1 MNSFLNSKN
10 SRFDGALRATNEKNK
25 NITASFPISPVKL
38 AARGV
43 LAVMFLFFSLVGF
56 AHAAETRSPGWEVTT
71 VPEPTIFWQ
80 GGTGF
85 IRTDVYDTGAQASAA
100 GATLTDVLPPGI
112 TSEGKNQT
120 GLKEWECSTGA
131 PVVCTTSVPSIAA
144 GTADIDPFVLA
155 VSVKGTA
162 ASGEVN
168 RVTVAGGGAPAAASA
183 SGPISVSPTETA
195 AGFGISDWD
204 GWFTGADGLPDTRA
218 GSHPYEAVFVIK
230 FNTLLE
236 KTGDVEK
243 AGGEVRDIEVGLPPG
258 MVANPDATRSLC
270 TREEFDSAGVPECP
284 VASEIGTVKVKLQTT
299 EFPLHVYNMVP
310 PAGVPAQFGF
320 ALENVNTFIDGS
332 VRTGGDDGLVG
343 HTDDIVQRHVEDIV
357 VTLWG
362 VPADP
367 SHDPQRCFQNPENLK
382 EECGLKSEALPEPF
396 LTMPTS
402 CPVKENPVTHQSEPE
417 PLQVTLHTTDW
428 PEQGAAVAEANASFE
443 THDPNGPASTVGVEG
458 CEGLAFPP
466 SLSAAPETTL
476 ADTPSGLTAEVK
488 VPQEGLLTPAGRS
501 AADIENTVVKLPAG
515 IAINPG
521 QAAGLQSCSQAQ
533 SAVGTEAAPSCPNAS
548 KVGEVRIKTPLL
560 EEAPEKELSGDVYVL
575 QSNPPNLQLLV
586 AASADGVNIKLVGDV
601 SLCENTGE
609 VLDGK
614 TCEAPGQIVT
624 KFAGTPQLPFSDFKL
639 SFSGGAQAALATPT
653 QCGRYETTADFNP
666 WAGPFIP
673 DAFPPASTFAI
684 AGGPGG
690 GSCSPNPLPFN
701 PELIAG
707 STTDQAGAFTSA
719 TLRLTR
725 GDGQQRIDKLQFTGP
740 PGLSAVIGGV
750 PLCTNAQAEADACPE
765 ASKVAETVV
774 ASGPGPYPLIVP
786 EPGQPP
792 APIYLTESYDGA
804 PFGFLVKLPLKVGP
818 FELQTQ
824 VVRGRIEVNPT
835 TTQFTVTSNPLPQ
848 VVDGIPTDVR
858 FVYVTIDR
866 PDFVINPTN
875 CDPQLLTGTAYGTQP
890 PGAPGFTG
898 QPDISASISS
908 HFGVGACRSLEFTPK
923 LTVSTQAKTSKA
935 DGASLTY
942 KVAYPNVPQGTES
955 DIRYVKVELPGEL
968 PSRLTTLQKA
978 CTAKQFD
985 ANPAGCPTP
994 SVIGHAVVHTQL
1006 LPVPLEGPVYFVSN
1020 GGEAFPNLEMVLQ
1033 GDGVTVDLI
1042 GDTLI
1047 KNGVT
1052 STTFKTVPDQPF
1064 QTFEINLPEG
1074 PYSALAANGNLCK
1087 PTVTKTVKKK
1097 VRVKTHGKTETITR
1111 KLREQVATT
1120 LTIPSEYIGQNGA
1133 PYDAKVPI
1141 KVTGCPKAHKAS
1153 KKQKKAAKKRKKQ

>member
-1 MNSFLNSKN
+1 MTTNRTDQISLGRAAGFEQPQ
-10 SRFDGALRATNEKNK
+10 FFALT
-25 NITASFPISPVKL
+25 L
-38 AARGV
+38 GV
-43 LAVMFLFFSLVGF
+43 LVVILSFFSSVGL
-56 AHAAETRSPGWEVTT
+56 AKAAETAIAAETRSPGWEITT

-85 IRTDVYDTGAQASAA
+85 MRTDVYNTGAEASAA
-100 GATLTDVLPPGI
+100 GATLTDVLPAGI

-120 GLKEWECSTGA
+120 GLEEWECSTGA
-131 PVVCTTSVPSIAA
+131 PVVCTTSVPSIPA
-144 GTADIDPFVLA
+144 GSANQYPFVLA
-155 VSVKGTA
+155 VSVNAGAK
-162 ASGEVN
+162 SGEVN

-183 SGPISVSPTETA
+183 SDTISVSPTETA

-204 GWFTGADGLPDTRA
+204 GWFTGADGLPDTQA
-218 GSHPYEAVFVIK
+218 GSHPYEATFVIK

-236 KTGDVEK
+236 KKGGIEK

-258 MVANPDATRSLC
+258 VVADPDATRSLC
-270 TREEFDSAGVPECP
+270 TREEMDSAGTPQCP
-284 VASEIGTVKVKLQTT
+284 VASEIGTAQARLQGTP
-299 EFPLHVYNMVP
+299 FLFHVYNMVP

-320 ALENVNTFIDGS
+320 ALEEVNTFIDGS
-332 VRTGGDDGLVG
+332 VRTGGDYGLVG

-362 VPADP
+362 VPSDP
-367 SHDPQRCFQNPENLK
+367 SHDPQRCFQNPETLR
-382 EECGLKSEALPEPF
+382 EECGLRSEAQPEPF

-402 CPVKENPVTHQSEPE
+402 CPVNPLTQRPE
-417 PLQVTLHTTDW
+417 PLQVTLHTNTW
-428 PEQGAAVAEANASFE
+428 AEHGTAVAEANASFQ
-443 THDPNGPASTVGVEG
+443 THGPNGPASTVGVEG

-501 AADIENTVVKLPAG
+501 AADIANTVVKLPAG

-560 EEAPEKELSGDVYVL
+560 EEASEKELSGNVYVL

-601 SLCENTGE
+601 SLCEHAGE
-609 VLDGK
+609 QLDGQS
-614 TCEAPGQIVT
+614 CEAPGQIVT
-624 KFAGTPQLPFSDFKL
+624 KFAETPQLPFTDFKL

-653 QCGRYETTADFNP
+653 QCGLYETTSDFNP

-673 DAFPPASTFAI
+673 DAFPPPSTFAI
-684 AGGPGG
+684 SRGPGG
-690 GSCSPNPLPFN
+690 TSCPSSPLPFA

-707 STTDQAGAFTSA
+707 STTDQAGAFTST

-725 GDGQQRIDKLQFTGP
+725 GDGQQRIDQLRFTGP
-740 PGLSAVIGGV
+740 PGLSAVISGV

-804 PFGFLVKLPLKVGP
+804 PFGFLVELPLKVGP

-824 VVRGRIEVNPT
+824 VVRGRIEVDPT
-835 TTQFTVTSNPLPQ
+835 TTQFVVTSNPLPQ

-858 FVYVTIDR
+858 FIYVTIDR

-875 CDPQLLTGTAYGTQP
+875 CNPRVLTGTAYGTQP
-890 PGAPGFTG
+890 PGVPGPGVTAPIG
-898 QPDISASISS
+898 S
-908 HFGVGACRSLEFTPK
+908 HFQVGACRSLEFSPK
-923 LTVSTQAKTSKA
+923 LSVSTSGKTSKA

-942 KVAYPNVPQGTES
+942 KVSYPNVPQGTQS
-955 DIRYVKVELPGEL
+955 DIGYVKVELPSEL

-1052 STTFKTVPDQPF
+1052 STTFKAVPDQPF
-1064 QTFEINLPEG
+1064 KTFEINLPEG

-1087 PTVTKTVKKK
+1087 PTVTKTVEKK
-1097 VRVKTHGKTETITR
+1097 VKVRTHGKTETITR
-1111 KLREQVATT
+1111 KLKEQVATS
-1120 LTIPSEYIGQNGA
+1120 LTIPSDYVGQNGA
-1133 PYDAKVPI
+1133 TYNAKVPI
-1141 KVTGCPKAHKAS
+1141 AVTGCPKAHKAA
-1153 KKQKKAAKKRKKQ
+1153 KKAKAKGKKKPRGRNKK